1 MNKFNLRHSAPAITS
16 KKVAGKEEEEEE
28 GGSDYLIFLSHKK
41 EGGGDGMQN
50 MCRIVWVVPLLCLRI
65 DWRTRG

>member
-16 KKVAGKEEEEEE
+16 KKVVGSEEEE

-50 MCRIVWVVPLLCLRI
+50 MCGIVWVVPLLCLRI
-65 DWRTRG
+65 DWGTRG